1 MTARGQSPGFCGP
14 SGPALLCHQ
23 PAREYWQVPE
33 WPQPELLPSSPCHSA
48 GSSVRPSYDRQALS
62 VRMSEELRWMEP
74 CPSPNSS
81 PAHKPGA
88 SQARTRLLTVEG
100 YVGKPLEQGNAPAQH
115 FCLVAAGIQLRSVAS
130 GDERPA
136 LCSAHPVLGGPM
148 SALCALPLPGLTLP
162 PAAPW
167 RRPARS
173 AHCPGP
179 HLLHLSLWQSVR
191 WPGNRGKET
200 PGVMRRAGQGVL
212 GGREDSPGL

>member
-100 YVGKPLEQGNAPAQH
+100 YVGKPLEQGNAPAQR

-136 LCSAHPVLGGPM
+136 LCSAHLVLGGPCPH
-148 SALCALPLPGLTLP
+148 SVLCPSQDSLFLPLLHGE
-162 PAAPW
+162 
-167 RRPARS
+167 
-173 AHCPGP
+173 GP
-179 HLLHLSLWQSVR
+179 HGPHIAQGLICYTCRS
-191 WPGNRGKET
+191 GN
-200 PGVMRRAGQGVL
+200 L
-212 GGREDSPGL
+212 